1 MATIAARL
9 AKLEQRRREQERL
22 LDWAILDAMPISWLE
37 LAALIAG
44 MAEAGYF
51 NFETGQWQITDET
64 SGPLYLDEVIDGLP
78 YWLAGGQLRQEQGY
92 YFAAAPQDD
101 AGRPFYDW
109 LAGALNQQPTAAR

>member
-9 AKLEQRRREQERL
+9 AKLEQRRPPTPSRDAFPER
-22 LDWAILDAMPISWLE
+22 PESWLE
-37 LAALIAG
+37 LAVVLAG
-44 MAEAGYF
+44 MAEIGYIDLV
-51 NFETGQWQITDET
+51 TGQWTLPGDTD
-64 SGPLYLDEVIDGLP
+64 GPMFPSEFTDGIPVYLT
-78 YWLAGGQLRQEQGY
+78 AGKLRQEMGV